1 MPYSNFSLSRV
12 KKEFGITTYEAKDI
26 FAAVPELPCTQHLTD
41 TLNYHV
47 PIALA
52 SNSEKARSEMIITP
66 ILMELR
72 KQLNEQINLFSGVE
86 FNVDNSRELNG
97 VCDFIVTK
105 SDEKLFISAPVITLV
120 EAKKE
125 NLNAGLGQCIAEMLA
140 AQIFNQ
146 QEGQENITIY
156 GSVTS
161 GTNWKFLCL

>member
-1 MPYSNFSLSRV
+1 M
-12 KKEFGITTYEAKDI
+12 
-26 FAAVPELPCTQHLTD
+26 
-41 TLNYHV
+41 

-66 ILMELR
+66 ILVELR

-146 QEGQENITIY
+146 QEGQEKSTIY
-156 GSVTS
+156 GSVT
-161 GTNWKFLCL
+161 CLLYTSPSPRDA